1 MRTEE
6 NADRWRAR
14 MGLSAFV
21 SAAVFLVPVVV
32 AIGASAVVVHMVP
45 APRSGSG
52 LVAWWAL
59 VLAVPGVAY
68 VVASRLGRRAL
79 PLAALLKM
87 TLVFPDKAPSRMAVA
102 RRAGSTRGLERQ
114 LAAAR
119 DSGVQDEPAV
129 AAEQI
134 LALAASLNK
143 HDRLTRGHS
152 ERVRVVTDLV
162 ADQLKLPEEDRD
174 RLRWSALLHDI
185 GKLTVA
191 GSILNKPGKPDE
203 TEWRILQGHPL
214 EGARLAAP
222 LASWLGP
229 WADTIAQ
236 HHEKYDGTG
245 YPYGLSGEEISLGG
259 RIVAVADC
267 YETMTAVR
275 SYKAAMTAEAAR
287 RELAACAGAHFDPV
301 IVRAFLEAS
310 VGRMNLLGGPLAWLG
325 DLPLLNGLPRLGQ
338 LASTAG
344 QTFAGAL
351 AITAVTVAAAHG
363 AHHARPQPAPVV
375 AAGHRTTSAPQPSAS
390 GPTKV
395 AAGATS
401 PATPSLPLPGLRIVP
416 GLPASN
422 DPAQAPPAA
431 GDPPSPPAP
440 VTPAPITPARH
451 PGRHPGHG
459 ALGPPVGQRRGR

>member
-1 MRTEE
+1 M
-6 NADRWRAR
+6 
-14 MGLSAFV
+14 
-21 SAAVFLVPVVV
+21 
-32 AIGASAVVVHMVP
+32 
-45 APRSGSG
+45 
-52 LVAWWAL
+52 
-59 VLAVPGVAY
+59 
-68 VVASRLGRRAL
+68 
-79 PLAALLKM
+79 AALLKV

-114 LAAAR
+114 LAVAR

-185 GKLTVA
+185 GKLTVS

-203 TEWRILQGHPL
+203 AEWRILQGHPL

-245 YPYGLSGEEISLGG
+245 YPYGLSGDEISLGG

-275 SYKAAMTAEAAR
+275 SYKSAMTAEAAR

-310 VGRMNLLGGPLAWLG
+310 VGRTNLLGGPLSWLG
-325 DLPLLNGLPRLGQ
+325 EIPFLNGLPRLGQ
-338 LASTAG
+338 LATTTG
-344 QTFAGAL
+344 QAFAGAL
-351 AITAVTVAAAHG
+351 AITGVTVAAAHG
-363 AHHARPQPAPVV
+363 AHHARLVQPAPVV
-375 AAGHRTTSAPQPSAS
+375 AVGHRSASAPQPTVSA
-390 GPTKV
+390 PTKV
-395 AAGATS
+395 AAGATA
-401 PATPSLPLPGLRIVP
+401 PAAPSLTLPGLRIVP

-422 DPAQAPPAA
+422 DPTPAA
-431 GDPPSPPAP
+431 DPPSRRGPPVAVGP
-440 VTPAPITPARH
+440 H
-451 PGRHPGHG
+451 HPGHG
-459 ALGPPVGQRRGR
+459 AHGPLVGQRRGR